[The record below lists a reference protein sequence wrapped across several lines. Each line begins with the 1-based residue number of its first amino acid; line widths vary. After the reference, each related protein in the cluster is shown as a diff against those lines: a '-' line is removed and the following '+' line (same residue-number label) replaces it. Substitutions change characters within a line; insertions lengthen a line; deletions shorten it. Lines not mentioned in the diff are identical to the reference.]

1 MAEEKGLQSL
11 VSPRS
16 RTVRG
21 EEERMLEAQRL
32 RREQLESLYKEDVQT
47 PGQIAEDIYRAVE
60 GMDTMDQIA
69 LGTAAIPIVGDIA
82 GGIADTRTL
91 VNEFGF
97 DRQTA
102 ANLGFLLAGLIP
114 FVPSGGVVK
123 AGRGAYKAA
132 AQKAATNAKNEI
144 RNFYGGAGQAQKV
157 AAAGSTIP
165 EGIANVLR
173 ARYDPKAKALQEEYN
188 ISVADRKAS
197 QNALKVSEEVTPVLR
212 PMEEQIRAMRKD
224 GSAYTG
230 EVRVVKSGENK
241 GKEKKIETEEFKK
254 LDKNAK
260 AIRSKA
266 NTAGKV
272 AMGQGNQTRAMTSQY
287 FGPEATGLQGIH
299 KNIDQVDH
307 VKTFKTFNQ
316 DDYFKTVGDL
326 IPSGTGKEGVE
337 EIFKQIK
344 TLPAIGYNPKKNYQ
358 MNIRR
363 VQTGS
368 SGVLDQG
375 PDARLFYSNKIGK
388 DGRASLLDIKK
399 EVFFRLPTKASKEK
413 KLQGFNTDKEFL
425 EALDKTGINILN
437 RDEVLKGKPAVITG
451 DATTDAYEI
460 GGANYMTAID
470 KRGKV
475 TQIVNDEHDLLSRKI
490 PKTNI
495 EVGKLPGADR
505 FMNVSE
511 PIVLDLINP
520 AKKTTNIQKKA
531 KDKLKKQ
538 KDEASDLAIEE
549 YLKIPGVDI
558 SGKLPA
564 GFKTKEAWARAQ
576 AVAKVQPT
584 NKDYSRLIKDA
595 TIGSPTRVARA
606 TRDREEEE
614 EYNPLRVTIRPGP
627 NAYST
632 KKGGGSVIERNPYG
646 YPPRAI

>member
-241 GKEKKIETEEFKK
+241 GKEKKIETEQDEYK
-254 LDKNAK
+254 LTKYQIDLDEA
-260 AIRSKA
+260 RYGLA
-266 NTAGKV
+266 NMQLV
-272 AMGQGNQTRAMTSQY
+272 ARDRMR
-287 FGPEATGLQGIH
+287 E
-299 KNIDQVDH
+299 
-307 VKTFKTFNQ
+307 
-316 DDYFKTVGDL
+316 
-326 IPSGTGKEGVE
+326 
-337 EIFKQIK
+337 
-344 TLPAIGYNPKKNYQ
+344 
-358 MNIRR
+358 
-363 VQTGS
+363 TGS

-470 KRGKV
+470 
-475 TQIVNDEHDLLSRKI
+475 
-490 PKTNI
+490 
-495 EVGKLPGADR
+495 
-505 FMNVSE
+505 
-511 PIVLDLINP
+511 
-520 AKKTTNIQKKA
+520 
-531 KDKLKKQ
+531 
-538 KDEASDLAIEE
+538 
-549 YLKIPGVDI
+549 
-558 SGKLPA
+558 
-564 GFKTKEAWARAQ
+564 TKE
-576 AVAKVQPT
+576 
-584 NKDYSRLIKDA
+584 S
-595 TIGSPTRVARA
+595 
-606 TRDREEEE
+606 
-614 EYNPLRVTIRPGP
+614 
-627 NAYST
+627 
-632 KKGGGSVIERNPYG
+632 
-646 YPPRAI
+646 

>member
-11 VSPRS
+11 VNPRS

-32 RREQLESLYKEDVQT
+32 RKEQLESLYNMERPNIDYA
-47 PGQIAEDIYRAVE
+47 QIAEDAYE
-60 GMDTMDQIA
+60 GFKAMDTADQIA
-69 LGTAAIPIVGDIA
+69 LGTSFVPILGDIA

-91 VNEFGF
+91 INEPSL
-97 DRQTA
+97 R
-102 ANLGFLLAGLIP
+102 NLGFLLAGLVP

-165 EGIANVLR
+165 EGIVNVLR

-197 QNALKVSEEVTPVLR
+197 QNAIKVSEEVTPVLR
-212 PMEEQIRAMRKD
+212 PMEEQIRVMKKD

-230 EVRVVKSGENK
+230 EVRVVKSGKNK
-241 GKEKKIETEEFKK
+241 GKEVKVKTEEFKNLIDEAKK
-254 LDKNAK
+254 L
-260 AIRSKA
+260 RSKA

-307 VKTFKTFNQ
+307 IKTFKTFNQ

-375 PDARLFYSNKIGK
+375 PDARLF
-388 DGRASLLDIKK
+388 
-399 EVFFRLPTKASKEK
+399 
-413 KLQGFNTDKEFL
+413 
-425 EALDKTGINILN
+425 
-437 RDEVLKGKPAVITG
+437 
-451 DATTDAYEI
+451 
-460 GGANYMTAID
+460 
-470 KRGKV
+470 
-475 TQIVNDEHDLLSRKI
+475 
-490 PKTNI
+490 
-495 EVGKLPGADR
+495 
-505 FMNVSE
+505 
-511 PIVLDLINP
+511 
-520 AKKTTNIQKKA
+520 
-531 KDKLKKQ
+531 
-538 KDEASDLAIEE
+538 
-549 YLKIPGVDI
+549 
-558 SGKLPA
+558 
-564 GFKTKEAWARAQ
+564 
-576 AVAKVQPT
+576 
-584 NKDYSRLIKDA
+584 
-595 TIGSPTRVARA
+595 
-606 TRDREEEE
+606 
-614 EYNPLRVTIRPGP
+614 
-627 NAYST
+627 
-632 KKGGGSVIERNPYG
+632 
-646 YPPRAI
+646 

>member
-11 VSPRS
+11 VNPRS

-32 RREQLESLYKEDVQT
+32 RKEQLESLYNMERPNIDYA
-47 PGQIAEDIYRAVE
+47 QIAEDAYE
-60 GMDTMDQIA
+60 GIKAMDTADQIA
-69 LGTAAIPIVGDIA
+69 LGTSFVPIVGDIA

-91 VNEFGF
+91 INEPSL
-97 DRQTA
+97 R
-102 ANLGFLLAGLIP
+102 NLGFLLAGLIP

-132 AQKAATNAKNEI
+132 AQKAATNLRNEI
-144 RNFYGGAGQAQKV
+144 PGFYQEGLGKVGQAASYSRTV
-157 AAAGSTIP
+157 P
-165 EGIANVLR
+165 EGIVNVLR
-173 ARYDPKAKALQEEYN
+173 ARYNPTDKAIQKEYN
-188 ISVADRKAS
+188 IGVADRKAAE
-197 QNALKVSEEVTPVLR
+197 NALKVSEEVTPVLR
-212 PMEEQIRAMRKD
+212 PMEEQIRAMKKD

-230 EVRVVKSGENK
+230 EVKVVKSGKNK
-241 GKEKKIETEEFKK
+241 GKEVKVETKEFEK
-254 LDKNAK
+254 LTNEAK
-260 AIRSKA
+260 RLRSKA
-266 NTAGKV
+266 NNAGKI
-272 AMGQGNQTRAMTSQY
+272 AMGQLNQSRSITKQY
-287 FGPEATGLQGIH
+287 LGPDSGLEGIL

-375 PDARLFYSNKIGK
+375 PNARLFYSNKIGE
-388 DGRASLLDIKK
+388 DGRASLSDIKK

-425 EALDKTGINILN
+425 EALDKTGIKILN

-451 DATTDAYEI
+451 DAKTDAYEI

-475 TQIVNDEHDLLSRKI
+475 TQIVNDEHDLLGGKI

-511 PIVLDLINP
+511 PIVLELINP

-531 KDKLKKQ
+531 KDKLKTQ

-549 YLKIPGVDI
+549 YLKIPGVDV

-576 AVAKVQPT
+576 AVAKIQPT
-584 NKDYSRLIKDA
+584 NKDSSRLIKDA
-595 TIGSPTRVARA
+595 TIGSPTRVGRA
-606 TRDREEEE
+606 LENSEEE
-614 EYNPLRVTIRPGP
+614 NKR
-627 NAYST
+627 
-632 KKGGGSVIERNPYG
+632 GGGSVIERNPYN
-646 YPPRAI
+646 YPPRSI